1 MLDLSW
7 TELLVIAVTAVIFIG
22 PKELPGTLRAIAK
35 WVSKARGLAREFQGG
50 VDDMIRHAEFED
62 IRKHLQKIE
71 SVDVSGEIQ
80 KAVDPKGTFTNLLNQ
95 QLPAAVD
102 PLTGEPLYA
111 TPTVQYDDRNY
122 DDGTPSIVLAPAPKP
137 VAKPVAAPP
146 TPTAPPVLA
155 EVAEMGGGVVAPVEP
170 VAPAAPAAP
179 QAVPASPPAEEKSTI
194 RAAAG

>member
-71 SVDVSGEIQ
+71 SVDVSREIQ
-80 KAVDPKGTFTNLLNQ
+80 KAVDPKGTFTNLLSQ

-111 TPTVQYDDRNY
+111 TPAVQYDDRNF

-137 VAKPVAAPP
+137 AAKPVAPP

-155 EVAEMGGGVVAPVEP
+155 EVAEMAGGAAAPVEP
-170 VAPAAPAAP
+170 VAPVAPATP
-179 QAVPASPPAEEKSTI
+179 QAVSANPPAEGKSTI

>member
-1 MLDLSW
+1 MLGLSW

-80 KAVDPKGTFTNLLNQ
+80 KAVDPKGTIAKLLSQ

-111 TPTVQYDDRNY
+111 TPAVQYDDRNY

-146 TPTAPPVLA
+146 PTAQPVLA
-155 EVAEMGGGVVAPVEP
+155 EVAEMASGAAAPVEP
-170 VAPAAPAAP
+170 VASVAPAAP
-179 QAVPASPPAEEKSTI
+179 QAVSASPSAEEKSTI